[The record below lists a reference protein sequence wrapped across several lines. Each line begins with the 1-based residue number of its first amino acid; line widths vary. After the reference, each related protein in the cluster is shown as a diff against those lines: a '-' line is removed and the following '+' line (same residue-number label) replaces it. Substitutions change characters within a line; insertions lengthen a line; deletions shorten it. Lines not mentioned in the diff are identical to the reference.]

1 MENMFEK
8 NISTVKEVVDYA
20 HRFDV
25 TVEAELGKLG
35 GQEDDLIIDEKD
47 AMYTNLMIPQSFSTS
62 SFTWCFRCTR

>member
-47 AMYTNLMIPQSFSTS
+47 AMYTNPNDAAEFQYL
-62 SFTWCFRCTR
+62 

>member
-25 TVEAELGKLG
+25 TLEAELGKLG

-47 AMYTNLMIPQSFSTS
+47 TMYTNPNDAAEFQYL
-62 SFTWCFRCTR
+62 